1 MVRWLYERAWI
12 SAESP
17 SVLFDVTTAQLLEN
31 KILLPGVTTLAKLIS
46 SVRERV
52 QHRLYIKLSSL
63 PSQWQIEE
71 LESLLKVTKNNR
83 QSLLEQWR
91 KSPTHSSSNSLVKA
105 LNKLENISA
114 LAIGTLKV
122 SKIPIIRLK
131 SLAQTAFTVRIQ
143 AITRMANVK
152 RIAIL
157 VAFVYTLEATAIDD
171 ILTILELLVKDLFN
185 ELTSKRVNDRYFG
198 L

>member
-1 MVRWLYERAWI
+1 MTE
-12 SAESP
+12 
-17 SVLFDVTTAQLLEN
+17 
-31 KILLPGVTTLAKLIS
+31 
-46 SVRERV
+46 
-52 QHRLYIKLSSL
+52 
-63 PSQWQIEE
+63 
-71 LESLLKVTKNNR
+71 NNR

-105 LNKLENISA
+105 LNRLENISA

-171 ILTILELLVKDLFN
+171 ILTILELLVKDLFSVA
-185 ELTSKRVNDRYFG
+185 EREGKKERLRTIKDLDAAALKLSEISKVVLDDIS
-198 L
+198 